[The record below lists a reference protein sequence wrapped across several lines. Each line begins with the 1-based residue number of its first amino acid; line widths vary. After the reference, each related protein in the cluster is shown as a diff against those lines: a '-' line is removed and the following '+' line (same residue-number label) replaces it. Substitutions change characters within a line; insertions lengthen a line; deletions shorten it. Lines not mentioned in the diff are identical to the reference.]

1 MRISESSRILP
12 ALLALFLAGALSAS
26 FAAETNTVSPAVPGM
41 ARLMQTNGYV
51 AIPLRLAPSG
61 HLQCDGFIDGKAVVL
76 VVDSGAPL
84 SAMDAEKA
92 AALGLKI
99 TPLET
104 HAAGLGTSTMKHGE
118 TLIGSLKLG
127 DWEARRVYARTI
139 DLKQINAVMTRAG
152 ARSADGMLGANL
164 LMECQAVIDFTS
176 RTLFLKNP
184 QK

>member
-1 MRISESSRILP
+1 MP
-12 ALLALFLAGALSAS
+12 ALLAWLLAGVSSAG
-26 FAAETNTVSPAVPGM
+26 FAAETNRVSTPVPGL

-51 AIPLRLAPSG
+51 AIPLLLAPSG
-61 HLQCDGFIDGKAVVL
+61 HLQCDGFVDGKAVVL

-84 SAMDAEKA
+84 SALDAEKA
-92 AALGLKI
+92 ASLGLKI

-127 DWEARRVYARTI
+127 DWEARRVYSRTI
-139 DLKQINAVMTRAG
+139 DLKQVNAVMTRAG
-152 ARSADGMLGANL
+152 ARSADGVLGANL
-164 LMECQAVIDFTS
+164 LMECQAVIDFVS